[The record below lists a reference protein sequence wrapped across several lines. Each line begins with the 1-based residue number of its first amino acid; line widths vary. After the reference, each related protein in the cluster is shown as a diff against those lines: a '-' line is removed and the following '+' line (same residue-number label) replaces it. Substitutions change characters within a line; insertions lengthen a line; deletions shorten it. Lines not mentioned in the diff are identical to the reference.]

1 MNCLPFLCGL
11 AMPSV
16 LLSLWTNHDVLKCKS
31 TRCKK
36 ICIFALVSQSFS
48 QYVQLQ
54 LLFFY
59 SSACW
64 NHLKVLNIRTSHFIF
79 SRVYSIYRYLF
90 HSCLPLTRLLHLNW
104 CLYRI
109 RIRIRNGS
117 FIFTWTFKHPNTNT
131 IIAFRVCMCV
141 WCCAYIYLGYNKY
154 TTGGYP
160 MQI

>member
-1 MNCLPFLCGL
+1 MNCLPFLYGL

-36 ICIFALVSQSFS
+36 ICNFALVSQSFS

-54 LLFFY
+54 LLFFFFY
-59 SSACW
+59 SFACW

-90 HSCLPLTRLLHLNW
+90 HSCLPLTRLSHLNW

-117 FIFTWTFKHPNTNT
+117 FIFTWTFKHPEYQLA

-141 WCCAYIYLGYNKY
+141 CGAAHTFI
-154 TTGGYP
+154 
-160 MQI
+160 